1 MANAL
6 YPLFKQEALKATAA
20 SSLNG
25 AGTTGV
31 YAALIDTGAAAYSAA
46 HQFYNSIAVGQIG
59 TEQEIT
65 TKTFVGG
72 LFDGADVVFPTVTGV
87 NAEAIAIFVKTAGA
101 NTTWPLVAWLDTGVT
116 GLPVLPNGGNINVTW
131 NALGIFQL

>member
-6 YPLFKQEALKATAA
+6 YPKWKQEALKGTAA

-31 YAALIDTGAAAYSAA
+31 YAVLIDTGVATYNAA
-46 HQFYNSIAVGQIG
+46 HQFYNSIAAGQIG
-59 TEQEIT
+59 TEQEIG
-65 TKTFVGG
+65 TKTFVDG
-72 LFDGADVVFPTVTGV
+72 LFDGADVAFPTVTGN

-101 NTTWPLVAWLDTGVT
+101 NTTWALVAWLDTGVT